1 MRLKTLF
8 FLLALLLIVVWGIL
22 LVLALESGKALF
34 YVGEGVTTL
43 SLIVLVYFYR
53 KLVMPLNSIANGID
67 LLREQDFSSRLSK
80 VGQAEADRI
89 VTMFNGMMDQLKN
102 ERLRLREQNHFLD
115 LLISVSP
122 MGVIILDFDGK
133 VSMLNTAALRFLG
146 YTSQTDLI
154 GKNFSALDAPLAEEI
169 NYRYHSPERLHDLSL
184 LAPFVCRS
192 WLPPSVY
199 PHRESDVGSGEGGK
213 ESI

>member
-22 LVLALESGKALF
+22 LMLALESGKTLF

-80 VGQAEADRI
+80 WGR
-89 VTMFNGMMDQLKN
+89 
-102 ERLRLREQNHFLD
+102 RR
-115 LLISVSP
+115 P
-122 MGVIILDFDGK
+122 
-133 VSMLNTAALRFLG
+133 TAL
-146 YTSQTDLI
+146 
-154 GKNFSALDAPLAEEI
+154 
-169 NYRYHSPERLHDLSL
+169 
-184 LAPFVCRS
+184 
-192 WLPPSVY
+192 
-199 PHRESDVGSGEGGK
+199 
-213 ESI
+213 

>member
-22 LVLALESGKALF
+22 LMLALESGKTLF

-122 MGVIILDFDGK
+122 DG
-133 VSMLNTAALRFLG
+133 
-146 YTSQTDLI
+146 
-154 GKNFSALDAPLAEEI
+154 
-169 NYRYHSPERLHDLSL
+169 RYHSRLRRQGVD
-184 LAPFVCRS
+184 AECRRTPFLGLYVADRFDWQKLQCA
-192 WLPPSVY
+192 
-199 PHRESDVGSGEGGK
+199 
-213 ESI
+213 

>member
-22 LVLALESGKALF
+22 LMLALESGKTLF

-122 MGVIILDFDGK
+122 MGVVILDFDGK

-154 GKNFSALDAPLAEEI
+154 GKTSV
-169 NYRYHSPERLHDLSL
+169 RLMLRWQKKSTGWTRIL
-184 LAPFVCRS
+184 PIPFA
-192 WLPPSVY
+192 
-199 PHRESDVGSGEGGK
+199 
-213 ESI
+213 

>member
-8 FLLALLLIVVWGIL
+8 FLLALLLMVVWGIL
-22 LVLALESGKALF
+22 LVLALESGKTLF

-102 ERLRLREQNHFLD
+102 ERL
-115 LLISVSP
+115 
-122 MGVIILDFDGK
+122 
-133 VSMLNTAALRFLG
+133 
-146 YTSQTDLI
+146 
-154 GKNFSALDAPLAEEI
+154 
-169 NYRYHSPERLHDLSL
+169 
-184 LAPFVCRS
+184 
-192 WLPPSVY
+192 PS
-199 PHRESDVGSGEGGK
+199 
-213 ESI
+213 